1 MPSMTSQRLTK
12 VYAGGAWVDSSARST
27 IPVINP
33 ATEEPIAEVT
43 EGSAQD
49 VELAV
54 AAARDA
60 LPSWSATP
68 PAERGKYVAGIGEAL
83 RRRAGELAA
92 TISTELGV
100 PRHQAAGFQV
110 SYPLSKFAAY
120 EELAGA
126 FDWEERAGS
135 ATLLR
140 VPVGVVAAITPW
152 NFPISQAVDKIA
164 AAMLAGCTVILKPS
178 EVTPVSALAFAE
190 AAAEAGVPAG
200 VLNLVNGSGF
210 TAGEALVRHPD
221 VDMITFTGSTR
232 VGKRIAAVAAERVA
246 RVSLELGG
254 KSATI
259 LLDDADLDEAIP
271 AAVKACFLN
280 SGQVCTALTRL
291 LVPRGQLDEVVT
303 RVKQVAE
310 GYTVGDPDTRV
321 DLGPLVSA
329 AQRDRVQ
336 DYIER
341 GIAEGARLVTGG
353 PGVPDGLD
361 RGYYVRPTVFADVVS
376 SMTIAQEEIF
386 GPVLSVLAYRDD
398 DEAVSIANDTPY
410 GLSGAVWSKD
420 TDRAGNLARRLRTGM
435 IKINGAGAAGIP
447 FGGFKQSGIG
457 REQGRFGLEEFLEWQ
472 AITHSPASG
481 LPLK

>member
-1 MPSMTSQRLTK
+1 MTVQRLTK

-68 PAERGKYVAGIGEAL
+68 PTERGKYVAGIGDAL
-83 RRRAGELAA
+83 RRRAAELAA
-92 TISTELGV
+92 TISAELGV

-110 SYPLSKFAAY
+110 SYPLSKFAGY

-200 VLNLVNGSGF
+200 VLNLVNGSGI

-232 VGKRIAAVAAERVA
+232 VGKRIAALAAERVA

-336 DYIER
+336 AYIER

-353 PGVPDGLD
+353 PGVPEGLD